1 MNSAPASVL
10 ARGPFRQLAEFV
22 GADPLAAR
30 RQVLAGAIPQARTL
44 VLSGDHLTVVTN
56 PRFAAAIVD
65 FLAQPG

>member
-1 MNSAPASVL
+1 ML
-10 ARGPFRQLAEFV
+10 ARGTTPRNPRV
-22 GADPLAAR
+22 PGR
-30 RQVLAGAIPQARTL
+30 RQPIGGPGGQFTTL